1 VLSGLVVAVVM
12 MAFDGGVLNGAV
24 HPLDLTVGPGMIG
37 FCEPM
42 LDAVCE
48 PDTIEQVDALPGD
61 RGRGGFW
68 AGRRTGC
75 RCGQHGVDLVGHG
88 LGHLARDS

>member
-1 VLSGLVVAVVM
+1 MLSGLVVAVVM

-42 LDAVCE
+42 LDAVCLSAVNTE
-48 PDTIEQVDALPGD
+48 GT
-61 RGRGGFW
+61 
-68 AGRRTGC
+68 
-75 RCGQHGVDLVGHG
+75 DLR
-88 LGHLARDS
+88 L